1 MPIDRNDLITLL
13 KRMHL
18 FRGIDEINLSALLD
32 YFEIVNF
39 QPGQRVFEQGEDADK
54 FYIIFQGRLKVS
66 RYTAGTHHSAQVG
79 FLEEGDYLGHEV
91 LAEDWP
97 RQVTIEAITD
107 AVLLQLSVPN
117 FKTILSLLP
126 NLPPRLQ
133 MILDSYRLMLNT
145 NFGWLDPEE
154 TVYFVARRHILFL
167 FTHILPPLVLGTLT
181 IPFFFFMS
189 LSGGLAVTS
198 LIMTIIATLVTLAW
212 LIWAWV
218 DWSNDYYIVT
228 SRRIIYQERVILLYD
243 SRQESP
249 MEAVQSTSSRTTQVG
264 RILKYGNVA
273 IRTYIGTIL
282 FRSVSNPELV
292 MALLQEHQARAQINM
307 RRAEQ
312 RLMETMI
319 KRRIFN
325 GPPEPVITSKPV
337 MSPVKPY
344 KVQSFLSDM
353 FHLRIEMDGTILY
366 RTHWFI
372 LLKKTWLPGTLL
384 LGLFAVWLMAAFG
397 LFTLL
402 SQGAVTA
409 LVMMVGTII
418 FGWWFYQ
425 YLDWHND
432 VYLITPEQVVDV
444 NKKPLGKEER
454 QAAPIKNI
462 LSIEYKRFGILG
474 LFLNFGTVFIRVGD
488 QELTFDDVFNP
499 SEVQRELFNR
509 LAARTHA
516 EKQNAQ
522 EGERQRM
529 ADWVVAYHSVTERNQ
544 PPRTPPA
551 HTGF

>member
-66 RYTAGTHHSAQVG
+66 RYTTGTPQSAQVG

-97 RQVTIEAITD
+97 RQVTIEAISD

-117 FKTILSLLP
+117 FKAIISLLP
-126 NLPPRLQ
+126 ILSPRLQ

-198 LIMTIIATLVTLAW
+198 LIMTIIVTLVTLAW

-325 GPPEPVITSKPV
+325 GPPEPVITTTPV
-337 MSPVKPY
+337 MSPVKPN
-344 KVQSFLSDM
+344 KVQNFLSDM
-353 FHLRIEMDGTILY
+353 FHLRIEMGGTILY

-384 LGLFAVWLMAAFG
+384 LGLFALWLIAAFG

-402 SQGAVTA
+402 SLGAVTA
-409 LVMMVGTII
+409 LTILVGTII

-432 VYLITPEQVVDV
+432 VYLITPEQIVDV

-454 QAAPIKNI
+454 QAAPMKNI
-462 LSIEYKRFGILG
+462 LSIEYKRLGILG
-474 LFLNFGTVFIRVGD
+474 LFLNFGTVYIRVGD

-522 EGERQRM
+522 DGERQRM
-529 ADWVVAYHSVTERNQ
+529 ADWVAAYHSVTEHNQ

-551 HTGF
+551 QTGF